1 MARSRIA
8 ILEEHHKYT
17 KCILLPTF
25 HFFLSTFIVWSATA
39 FKSSLSLYFLMGILI
54 SSAIQEFDFI
64 IGLIN
69 DIFFDSFEHQMFIFS
84 RRMAW
89 ASVTLQYQFLG
100 LFLESIVTKKFTLK
114 LRHKIFTTI
123 SFLFAVFFVGI
134 AIIDIGRIRMED
146 KYLFE
151 FFIQKIT

>member
-1 MARSRIA
+1 MNIQNVFYYLHSIFSSPPLLFGVLLLSITVKIFILIKLIIKRS
-8 ILEEHHKYT
+8 
-17 KCILLPTF
+17 
-25 HFFLSTFIVWSATA
+25 TA

-89 ASVTLQYQFLG
+89 ASVALQYQFLA
-100 LFLESIVTKKFTLK
+100 L
-114 LRHKIFTTI
+114 
-123 SFLFAVFFVGI
+123 
-134 AIIDIGRIRMED
+134 
-146 KYLFE
+146 
-151 FFIQKIT
+151 